1 MTGKTAQAQRLV
13 ELLQDGSLS
22 RRQFVKRASALG
34 LSAGALGT
42 ILAACG
48 GDDDT
53 AHQRPPPSRSRPHH
67 RQHPSR
73 HLLHLSRRRP
83 RPNRR
88 RRRQKSR
95 LGLVR
100 LNHGE
105 SPSTLATATETF
117 RIDLGCGRRRL
128 DRLDRYF
135 AFDDTCT
142 HQGCSL
148 ATGSLNGSNVTCP
161 CHGSTF
167 DVTTGEVVNGPA
179 TKPVDVY
186 AIEVVGDELEIDVS

>member
-1 MTGKTAQAQRLV
+1 M
-13 ELLQDGSLS
+13 
-22 RRQFVKRASALG
+22 
-34 LSAGALGT
+34 
-42 ILAACG
+42 
-48 GDDDT
+48 
-53 AHQRPPPSRSRPHH
+53 
-67 RQHPSR
+67 
-73 HLLHLSRRRP
+73 
-83 RPNRR
+83 
-88 RRRQKSR
+88 
-95 LGLVR
+95 
-100 LNHGE
+100 
-105 SPSTLATATETF
+105 ATATETF

-128 DRLDRYF
+128 DRCLDRYF